1 MMNRGYKPPAKAMT
15 AKKSPFGGGAGRIG
29 GAGGAIGGGGRMTV
43 AATNM
48 GPRGFTDVQKAQI
61 NKRLK
66 AKVIKST

>member
-1 MMNRGYKPPAKAMT
+1 MATDLKTFEATQTDPAHC
-15 AKKSPFGGGAGRIG
+15 KSASFAAVAPSTSHTGLV
-29 GAGGAIGGGGRMTV
+29 V

-66 AKVIKST
+66 AKVIKTT

>member
-1 MMNRGYKPPAKAMT
+1 MMNRGYKPPAKAVT
-15 AKKSPFGGGAGRIG
+15 AKKSPFGG
-29 GAGGAIGGGGRMTV
+29 GGGGRMTV

-48 GPRGFTDVQKAQI
+48 GPKGFTDVQKAQI